1 MNDALRY
8 LLWRSALNRMRGQIA
23 RLKRPRYLLAVLAGA
38 LYFGTLLFNS
48 RMPSPL
54 TGSTSSTIGQLIY
67 TAVIFVTIASGWV
80 FGSDRPALVFSE
92 AEVQLLFPAP
102 LSRSALVRYKVAQA
116 QIVVLFSVLIWVVLL
131 RRGGT
136 TLPFWMRAISL
147 WIILSTLYLHRVGA
161 SLVRTSAVGHGTRG
175 VRTNLVP
182 IVIVS
187 AVVLIVGVTVVR
199 AIPIVRAAMHL
210 GRGADALREIVTSQP
225 LAVILFPFRLLVAPL
240 FADSSAHW
248 LLAILP
254 ALGLMVVH
262 YPWVTHTDAAF
273 EETVADAAAK
283 RARAIATSRDSRRRP
298 VVRAEGAVP
307 RPWFKLAPTGHP
319 AIAIVWKNVLGY
331 TRALR
336 LTTLAILAV
345 GIVVIGTAVYSEV
358 GDWTDLAQIGETLCA
373 IPLVMLVVLGPGF
386 VRADL
391 RQDLLQ
397 LDQLRSYP
405 LRGSTIVAAEIAGST
420 IILSAMQYLLLAL
433 AAVLTSFDARP
444 PLPIAPS
451 VLIALVLLPTLN
463 AIALTVA
470 NGSAL
475 LFPGWVRLGDSRAA
489 GIEAMGQNV
498 LAIFVSLIITFVALI
513 PPLFVSVLVVSGVSA
528 LSTPTHSMT
537 VWHFVPAVPVGA
549 LVALGELWLVIKWLG
564 TVFARTDLA
573 QIEPPG

>member
-8 LLWRSALNRMRGQIA
+8 LLWHSARNRMRGQVA
-23 RLKRPRYLLAVLAGA
+23 RLKRPRYLLAVLAGG

-54 TGSTSSTIGQLIY
+54 AGSTSSTIGQLIY

-102 LSRSALVRYKVAQA
+102 LSRAALVRYKVAQA
-116 QIVVLFSVLIWVVLL
+116 QIVVLFSVIIWVVLL

-136 TLPFWMRAISL
+136 SLPFWMRAISL

-161 SLVRTSAVGHGTRG
+161 SLVRTSAVSHGRRG
-175 VRTNLVP
+175 VRTNGIP
-182 IVIVS
+182 IAIVS
-187 AVVLIVGVTVVR
+187 AVVLVVGITVVR
-199 AIPIVRAAMHL
+199 AVPAVRAAMRLGGGGEALAHL
-210 GRGADALREIVTSQP
+210 VTSQP
-225 LAVILFPFRLLVAPL
+225 LAAILFPFRLLVAPL
-240 FADSSAHW
+240 FADSSTHW

-254 ALGLMVVH
+254 ALALMVVH

-273 EETVADAAAK
+273 EEAVADAAAK
-283 RARAIATSRDSRRRP
+283 RARAIAATRDTRRRP
-298 VVRAEGAVP
+298 AVIAEGAVP
-307 RPWFKLAPTGHP
+307 RPWFALSPTGHP
-319 AIAIVWKNVLGY
+319 AIAIIWKNVLAY

-336 LTTLAILAV
+336 LTTLAILV
-345 GIVVIGTAVYSEV
+345 CGIAIIGTTVYSEV
-358 GDWTDLAQIGETLCA
+358 GDWSDLAQIGEALCA
-373 IPLVMLVVLGPGF
+373 IPIVMLVVLGPGF

-405 LRGSTIVAAEIAGST
+405 LRGSTIVAAEIASTT
-420 IILSAMQYLLLAL
+420 IILTAMQYVLLAF
-433 AAVLTSFDARP
+433 AAFLSSFDAHP
-444 PLPIAPS
+444 PVPIAPA

-470 NGSAL
+470 NGAAL
-475 LFPGWVRLGDSRAA
+475 LFPGWVRLGDGRAA

-498 LAIFVSLIITFVALI
+498 LAIFVSLIITFLALI
-513 PPLFVSVLVVSGVSA
+513 PPLFVAIIVASGVTA
-528 LSTPTHSMT
+528 LSSHSIG
-537 VWHFVPAVPVGA
+537 VWQFIPAAPMGA
-549 LVALGELWLVIKWLG
+549 LVALGELWLAIKWLG
-564 TVFARTDLA
+564 RVFARTDLA